1 MHGSKIICILFW
13 NVKETHSIRFLTCQE
28 GWASVWT
35 FCPTGQGQF
44 WGNYIISSN
53 STFVHSLQFSDDVRH
68 ALPLRPT
75 RTGHCTAGNITD
87 RPVVTS
93 PTAVLAFSRTPH
105 TPGPPH
111 FPLQSS
117 VTPPPNPPSRPAV
130 WESGSDVIRLSL
142 QTVALNAVKLNFQNS
157 QKLFSPKCLAL
168 DSEAMTCQNC
178 LLPI

>member
-1 MHGSKIICILFW
+1 MFGHFALPVRVSSG
-13 NVKETHSIRFLTCQE
+13 V
-28 GWASVWT
+28 
-35 FCPTGQGQF
+35 
-44 WGNYIISSN
+44 IISSHLILRL
-53 STFVHSLQFSDDVRH
+53 STACSSVMMCDMRFPFVPQGLV
-68 ALPLRPT
+68 
-75 RTGHCTAGNITD
+75 TAPPGNITD